1 MFTDYLGRYSN
12 TLLVSLN
19 NRISVRKAASA
30 RVTNRNQG
38 MALAA
43 ATPRSDSSTDITC
56 IEEEQSSVADKF
68 PRRLSG
74 TV

>member
-19 NRISVRKAASA
+19 NRISVRNAVS
-30 RVTNRNQG
+30 TQGSNRNQG
-38 MALAA
+38 IALSV
-43 ATPRSDSSTDITC
+43 TPRSDSSTDIASMEN
-56 IEEEQSSVADKF
+56 EESSVGDKF

-74 TV
+74 SV

>member
-30 RVTNRNQG
+30 HVPNRNQG
-38 MALAA
+38 IALA
-43 ATPRSDSSTDITC
+43 ATPRSDSSMDITC
-56 IEEEQSSVADKF
+56 IEDEHKTSVADKF

>member
-19 NRISVRKAASA
+19 NRISVRKAASTK
-30 RVTNRNQG
+30 VVNRNQG
-38 MALAA
+38 IALAA
-43 ATPRSDSSTDITC
+43 TARSGSGTDITC
-56 IEEEQSSVADKF
+56 IDDDQSSVADKF

-74 TV
+74 TA

>member
-1 MFTDYLGRYSN
+1 MFTDHLGRYSN

-30 RVTNRNQG
+30 KVTNRNQG
-38 MALAA
+38 IALA
-43 ATPRSDSSTDITC
+43 ATPRSDSNTDITC
-56 IEEEQSSVADKF
+56 IENDQSSVAKF

-74 TV
+74 TF

>member
-1 MFTDYLGRYSN
+1 MSTDYLGRYSN

-30 RVTNRNQG
+30 PVTNRNQG
-38 MALAA
+38 IALA
-43 ATPRSDSSTDITC
+43 TTTRSDSSTDIMY
-56 IEEEQSSVADKF
+56 IEEDQSSVADKF